1 MLARLN
7 RHSRGR
13 ILRLLGG
20 LLTAGGTLLFAHANA
35 PQAEAMTRPFPK
47 LEGTLP
53 TAEPSQL
60 AQEASALAAR
70 WAPVFVQHVVADHP
84 ERDRPMRV
92 DFDGDWNA
100 TNNWAHLSPN
110 ERGQP
115 AVVYGS
121 AILTETHAYL
131 TYTLFYPRDWVSL
144 LCLPYICHDNDL
156 EVALLVVERPSSTP
170 FDAGRLAL
178 VETKTHLNY
187 IAVAG
192 TELARGSADQPLIE
206 VESEG
211 HGMHALRRGQIADG
225 DHTTFVHQ
233 PANTTS
239 AADRQERRESYE
251 LVSLYDTLWARR
263 RTDAEQSQLW
273 TEGETGWLSYSGARY
288 GRCGNPLGASMAGR
302 EYPGGVRPP
311 WALRGFGQRG
321 DWFLDPAF
329 ATLSRYGA
337 WFARE
342 SRPSQRYVHNAY
354 LDDLNAECRGARC
367 STPAVPFVFPSALA
381 GLSLVLGLAM
391 LRAGLRARA
400 AESPGVLPRR
410 AP

>member
-1 MLARLN
+1 MLDAPW
-7 RHSRGR
+7 RGR
-13 ILRLLGG
+13 ILRLLGAI
-20 LLTAGGTLLFAHANA
+20 LAAGGMLLFAHADA
-35 PQAEAMTRPFPK
+35 PRAEAMARPLAKP
-47 LEGTLP
+47 EGPLQAGEP
-53 TAEPSQL
+53 TQL
-60 AQEASALAAR
+60 AQEATALAAR
-70 WAPVFVQHVVADHP
+70 WAPVFVQRLAADHP

-92 DFDGDWNA
+92 DFDGDWDA
-100 TNNWAHLSPN
+100 TNNWAHLTPH
-110 ERGQP
+110 ERDQP
-115 AVVYGS
+115 AVVYSS
-121 AILTETHAYL
+121 AILTESHAYL
-131 TYTLFYPRDWVSL
+131 TYTLFYPRDWVSV

-156 EVALLVVERPSSTP
+156 EVALLVVERPSGAP
-170 FDAGRLAL
+170 FDAGRLVL

-192 TELARGSADQPLIE
+192 AELARSSDDQPLIE

-211 HGMHALRRGQIADG
+211 HGMHALRRGRLVDG
-225 DHTTFVHQ
+225 DHTTFVH
-233 PANTTS
+233 PAAGAAS
-239 AADRQERRESYE
+239 AADRHERRESYE
-251 LVSLYDTLWARR
+251 LVSLHDTLWARR
-263 RTDAEQSQLW
+263 RTDAEQNQLW

-329 ATLSRYGA
+329 AALSRYGA

-342 SRPSQRYVHNAY
+342 SRPSQRYVLNAY
-354 LDDLNAECRGARC
+354 LDDLNAECRGPRC

-400 AESPGVLPRR
+400 AGSPDALPRR